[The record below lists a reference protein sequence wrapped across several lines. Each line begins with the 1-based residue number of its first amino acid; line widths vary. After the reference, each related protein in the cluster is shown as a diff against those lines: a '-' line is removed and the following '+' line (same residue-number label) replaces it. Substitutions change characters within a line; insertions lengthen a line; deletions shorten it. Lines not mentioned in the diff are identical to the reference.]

1 MAQDGDLHPRQRM
14 LRRMLLIARTAQKAK
29 VGRWNNYWY
38 FMYTEDQAELDMLV
52 KAMGD
57 ATFGAGLYLELE
69 KFATENEE

>member
-1 MAQDGDLHPRQRM
+1 MASVAVKSEPTYVLT
-14 LRRMLLIARTAQKAK
+14 L
-29 VGRWNNYWY
+29 
-38 FMYTEDQAELDMLV
+38 DQAELDMLV